1 VDVDSIGAW
10 HRSNGNSSSSQ
21 VQLQQQRQQQQ
32 PQAVGQALH
41 GGSHAS
47 STACI
52 PDLISLDSETVD
64 LAVGAKQAGRS

>member
-21 VQLQQQRQQQQ
+21 VQLQQQQ

-47 STACI
+47 SAACI

-64 LAVGAKQAGRS
+64 LAVGAKQAGRR